1 MDLISE
7 TEFLRAIEYLID
19 NDIMTVNAMPVTDI
33 PDITVTYALPA
44 SRQAEFVQVAGSF
57 DIKHTGPLT
66 LFITQ
71 PDQTQFTLTTISR
84 DGTFAATME
93 LNSESQIGT
102 YIVYAEIEG
111 DLHLVQAFEVKDQN
125 SSKVPVWIRNNAQW
139 WAEDKITDSDFI
151 KGIEFLVS
159 NKIIAIATP
168 EKPTPAGPGLT
179 QDKCSGVARCF
190 SG

>member
-1 MDLISE
+1 M
-7 TEFLRAIEYLID
+7 
-19 NDIMTVNAMPVTDI
+19 
-33 PDITVTYALPA
+33 
-44 SRQAEFVQVAGSF
+44 AGSF

-93 LNSESQIGT
+93 LNSESQIGR

-125 SSKVPVWIRNNAQW
+125 ASKRNN
-139 WAEDKITDSDFI
+139 F
-151 KGIEFLVS
+151 V
-159 NKIIAIATP
+159 
-168 EKPTPAGPGLT
+168 
-179 QDKCSGVARCF
+179 
-190 SG
+190 